1 MQNSSN
7 VLLLCRASSDAQSL
21 CKVLREGGLEPH
33 WEQALASE
41 LPPDLPRKAA
51 CPAWDAIVCHGFEA
65 HELLAQVHAEGLA
78 TPPATLTATPLAT
91 PLTIPL
97 TTPIIVVVD
106 SAEIRTVVDL
116 VKAGA
121 HDVIPRHELA
131 RLPGSVREAIDQA
144 RTRNEQPTHTGKERR
159 TDDSAH
165 ATLVDARY
173 VELLDAVPS
182 CISYIDAD
190 ERYRIV
196 NSTYEDWFG
205 RTKEEILGRTIEE
218 VVGAASYRHAQPH
231 FAKARS
237 GLETRYESRLSLP
250 NGHGRDISVSL
261 VPDIDEREQVRGFF
275 VQVSD
280 ISERHRMEVA
290 LEGLVERTATTTG
303 ADFFPALAK
312 NIARTLEVSCVI
324 IGERVDERIE
334 SLALW
339 LREGLRPSTS
349 LAVEGT
355 PHGEVLHRGE
365 FYCEPSQ
372 TDRFVE
378 WDHPNLDPS
387 LDPDSNPNP
396 DPGEAD
402 HYFGLALRNDR
413 GQAVGILS
421 VLGELDVSELP
432 RVRRLLGPFA
442 DRCAAELERQQAIT
456 AQAALNRD
464 LESKVAARTHELKE
478 RNALLRS
485 ILDAVPLSIFW
496 KDRCSVYTGANEQ
509 FLQTTGLP
517 SIETLVGKTDYDMP
531 WSKEERESYRAD
543 DQRVIESGERLL
555 GIIETQVRPDGEQY
569 CLETNKVPIRDAA
582 GDVVGILGT
591 FQDITERKRDEHRLE
606 RQLEII
612 EATSDGIAII
622 EDGRFTYMNRS
633 FHELFGYARP
643 EDLLDQ
649 PLRKLYPLAERVR
662 FEREV
667 TPALQRDRV
676 WQGEAIATRQDGS
689 TFPQGV
695 SLSLVKGDVLICVC
709 RDISDLRQAQA
720 RAIHNALHDPLT
732 DLPNRK
738 VMMDR
743 LDLFISRERK
753 APGFRYALLFIDV
766 NRLRAINDT
775 LGQAAGDQA
784 LITVSQRI
792 AAQLHGLSLLA
803 RVGSDEFAVL
813 LENVQGAE
821 RVAKIVETIL
831 HDISAPLVIDG
842 NDVSLSATVGIVMET
857 SKYEDASE
865 LIRDAETAMNGAKEE
880 SHPAYRFFDSKMH
893 ERAQERRALE
903 LDMRRALQQEEF
915 EVYYQALMHLP
926 SGRLA
931 GFEALVRW
939 PHPSHG
945 LVSPGSF
952 IPAAEE
958 TGLIVPLD
966 HWVFRRA
973 CDQVVDWQRRFA
985 GHFPLRMSIN
995 LSVQDLRDST
1005 LLVRINETLAETGLE
1020 GSMINL
1026 EVTES
1031 MVIDDIDQTI
1041 ALLEELSSQG
1051 IKISVDDFG
1060 TGYSSLSYL
1069 CRLPV
1074 DCVKIDRSFIAQ
1086 MSSNERSYQVV
1097 ASVLALSNQLGLTTV
1112 AEGIETAEQVDQL
1125 KALGCTLGQGY
1136 FFSKPIP
1143 AGEVE
1148 SRFFG
1153 Q

>member
-1 MQNSSN
+1 MCQGP
-7 VLLLCRASSDAQSL
+7 QGH
-21 CKVLREGGLEPH
+21 E
-33 WEQALASE
+33 ALAQ
-41 LPPDLPRKAA
+41 LRA
-51 CPAWDAIVCHGFEA
+51 EA
-65 HELLAQVHAEGLA
+65 
-78 TPPATLTATPLAT
+78 LAT
-91 PLTIPL
+91 PL
-97 TTPIIVVVD
+97 IVVVD
-106 SAEIRTVVDL
+106 SVELRMVVDL

-121 HDVIPRHELA
+121 HDVIPRHELT
-131 RLPGSVREAIDQA
+131 RLPGSVRQAIDQA
-144 RTRNEQPTHTGKERR
+144 RPRHARPTDAREERR
-159 TDDSAH
+159 AEDSAH
-165 ATLVDARY
+165 ATLILARY

-182 CISYIDAD
+182 CISYVDTD

-196 NSTYEDWFG
+196 NSTYEQWFG
-205 RTKEEILGRTIEE
+205 RTKQEILGCTIEE
-218 VVGAASYRHAQPH
+218 VVGAASYRHLQHH
-231 FAKARS
+231 FARVRS
-237 GLETRYESRLSLP
+237 GVETTYESRLPLP
-250 NGHGRDISVSL
+250 NGQSRDIHVSL
-261 VPDIDEREQVRGFF
+261 VPDFDERGQVRGFF
-275 VQVSD
+275 AQIND

-312 NIARTLEVSCVI
+312 NIARALEVSCVI
-324 IGERVDERIE
+324 IGELVDERIE
-334 SLALW
+334 SLAFW
-339 LREGLRPSTS
+339 LRNGLRPPTS

-355 PHGEVLHRGE
+355 PHGQVLRHGE

-372 TDRFVE
+372 ADRFPE
-378 WDHPNLDPS
+378 WDHPD
-387 LDPDSNPNP
+387 P
-396 DPGEAD
+396 DPGPDSGETD

-413 GQAVGILS
+413 GHAVGILS
-421 VLGELDVSELP
+421 VLGELDASELP
-432 RVRRLLGPFA
+432 RVRRLLRPFA
-442 DRCAAELERQQAIT
+442 DRSAAELERQRAIS
-456 AQAALNRD
+456 AQEALNRE
-464 LESKVAARTHELKE
+464 LESKVAARTLELKE

-496 KDRCSVYTGANEQ
+496 KDRSSAFMGANEQ
-509 FLQTTGLP
+509 FLQTAGLP
-517 SIETLVGKTDYDMP
+517 SIEALVGKTDYDMP
-531 WSKEERESYRAD
+531 WSKEESDAYRAD
-543 DQRVIESGERLL
+543 DRRVIESGTRRL
-555 GIIETQVRPDGEQY
+555 GIIETQVRPDGETHW
-569 CLETNKVPIRDAA
+569 LETNKVPIRDAA
-582 GDVVGILGT
+582 GDVVGMLGT
-591 FQDITERKRDEHRLE
+591 FQDITERKRDAHRLE

-612 EATSDGIAII
+612 EATIDGIAII
-622 EDGRFTYMNRS
+622 ENGRFTYMNRS
-633 FHELFGYARP
+633 FHQLFGYARP

-649 PLRKLYPLAERVR
+649 PLRKLYPLAERLR

-676 WQGEAIATRQDGS
+676 WQGEAIAIRQDGS

-695 SLSLVKGDVLICVC
+695 SLSLVEGDALICVC

-732 DLPNRK
+732 DLPNRM

-743 LDLFISRERK
+743 LAQFISRERK
-753 APGFRYALLFIDV
+753 VPGFRYALLFIDV
-766 NRLRAINDT
+766 NRLRTINDT
-775 LGQAAGDQA
+775 LGQVAGDHA
-784 LITVSQRI
+784 LIAIAERI
-792 AAQLHGLSLLA
+792 AARLHGLSLLA
-803 RVGSDEFAVL
+803 RMGSDEFAVL
-813 LENVQGAE
+813 LENVEGAE
-821 RVAKIVETIL
+821 RVAKIVEAIL
-831 HDISAPLVIDG
+831 SDISAPLVIDG

-857 SKYEDASE
+857 SKYEEASE
-865 LIRDAETAMNGAKEE
+865 LLRDAEIAMNGAKGEAD
-880 SHPAYRFFDSKMH
+880 PAYRFFDSKMH
-893 ERAQERRALE
+893 ERATERRALE

-915 EVYYQALMHLP
+915 EVYYQALVHLP

-952 IPAAEE
+952 IPTAEE

-966 HWVFRRA
+966 RWVFRRA

-1020 GSMINL
+1020 GSLINL

-1031 MVIDDIDQTI
+1031 MVIDDIDHTI
-1041 ALLEELSSQG
+1041 DLLEKLSSQG

-1060 TGYSSLSYL
+1060 TGYSSLNYL

-1086 MSSNERSYQVV
+1086 MSTNERSYQVV

-1112 AEGIETAEQVDQL
+1112 AEGVETAQQVDQL
-1125 KALGCTLGQGY
+1125 KTLGCMLGQGY

-1153 Q
+1153 QH